1 MARTSKIAQLVV
13 LIKGGR
19 QIAVPSSPIE
29 RSNTMDYKLKLN
41 TQEDENAPRGT
52 RYFVDIERE
61 EPWFCVEAW
70 GYTWED
76 AMAKAIET
84 MKETGVI

>member
-1 MARTSKIAQLVV
+1 
-13 LIKGGR
+13 
-19 QIAVPSSPIE
+19 
-29 RSNTMDYKLKLN
+29 MDYRLKLN

-52 RYFVDIERE
+52 RYFVDIEKD

-70 GYTWED
+70 GYTWQE

-84 MKETGVI
+84 MTDTGEI